1 MKILMITAHKYTEK
15 RLDAESNERTPAIT
29 VPPLYEEIYMDA
41 CVFMYNLH
49 ILDKI
54 TLQVSRNVHI
64 RIKDTSTHII
74 MDKEHN
80 KTTHTI
86 QL

>member
-1 MKILMITAHKYTEK
+1 M
-15 RLDAESNERTPAIT
+15 DAEDNETTHAIAF
-29 VPPLYEEIYMDA
+29 PLLYEDIYVYV
-41 CVFMYNLH
+41 CVFVYNLH

-74 MDKEHN
+74 MDTEHN